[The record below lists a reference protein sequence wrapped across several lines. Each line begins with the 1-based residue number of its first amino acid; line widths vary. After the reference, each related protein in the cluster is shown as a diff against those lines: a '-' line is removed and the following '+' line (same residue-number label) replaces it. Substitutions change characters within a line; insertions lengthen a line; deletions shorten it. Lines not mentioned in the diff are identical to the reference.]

1 MLGSRSSE
9 ASTQLDIFTCLR
21 CDSVMTLNH
30 RHACVCAPL
39 KASKRVGYGFD
50 RAPEDELE
58 FLHPGL
64 QCTN

>member
-1 MLGSRSSE
+1 MKVCVIPE
-9 ASTQLDIFTCLR
+9 A
-21 CDSVMTLNH
+21 
-30 RHACVCAPL
+30 PP

-58 FLHPGL
+58 FLHPGV